1 MDELKIG
8 VESGSSGAAI
18 LRLEGPL
25 TLHTLFDFQDLARK
39 QASPALILDMSGV
52 PYMDSAGLGSVLG
65 VLASCQRHN
74 RGFGVTG
81 VSERIKTLFTVG
93 RVDGLIPTFD
103 SVAAAESRVAKSAP
117 A

>member
-65 VLASCQRHN
+65 VLASCQRHG
-74 RGFGVTG
+74 RGFAVAC
-81 VSERIKTLFTVG
+81 VNERIRTLFTVG
-93 RVDGLIPTFD
+93 HVDGLLPTFE
-103 SVAAAESRVAKSAP
+103 SVEIAESRVPKPASA
-117 A
+117 

>member
-1 MDELKIG
+1 MENLKID
-8 VESGSSGAAI
+8 VQQRPSGAAI
-18 LRLEGPL
+18 VQLEGAL
-25 TLHTLFDFQDLARK
+25 TLSSLFEFQDSMRK
-39 QASPALILDMSGV
+39 QTASAIILDLSRV
-52 PYMDSAGLGSVLG
+52 PYMDSAGLGAVLG

-81 VSERIKTLFTVG
+81 VTDRIKTLFTVG

-103 SVAAAESRVAKSAP
+103 SVAAAESRIAKSAQ

>member
-1 MDELKIG
+1 MDDLKIE
-8 VESGSSGAAI
+8 VQKRPSGASVV
-18 LRLEGPL
+18 RLDGAL
-25 TLHTLFDFQDLARK
+25 TLNTLFEFQDLLRK
-39 QASPALILDMSGV
+39 ETAAAIILDLSGV
-52 PYMDSAGLGSVLG
+52 PYMDSAGLGAVLG

>member
-1 MDELKIG
+1 MEDLKIE
-8 VESGSSGAAI
+8 VQKRPSGASAI
-18 LRLEGPL
+18 RLQGAL
-25 TLHTLFDFQDLARK
+25 TLNTLFEFQDLLRK
-39 QASPALILDMSGV
+39 EVASAIILDLSGV
-52 PYMDSAGLGSVLG
+52 PYMDSAGLGAVLG

-81 VSERIKTLFTVG
+81 VTDRIKTLFTVG

-103 SVAAAESRVAKSAP
+103 SIEAAESRVAKSAQ

>member
-1 MDELKIG
+1 MEDLKIETESRPSG
-8 VESGSSGAAI
+8 VSVV
-18 LRLEGPL
+18 RLSGPL
-25 TLHTLFDFQDLARK
+25 TLGSLFEFQDRLRK
-39 QASPALILDMSGV
+39 EAGPAIILDLTSV
-52 PYMDSAGLGSVLG
+52 PYMDSAGLGAVLG

-81 VSERIKTLFTVG
+81 VTDRIKTLFTVG

-103 SVAAAESRVAKSAP
+103 SVEAAESKISKSAT

>member
-1 MDELKIG
+1 MDELKIE
-8 VESGSSGAAI
+8 VEKRPSGASVI
-18 LRLEGPL
+18 RLKGAL
-25 TLHTLFDFQDLARK
+25 TLGTLFEFQDLLRK
-39 QASPALILDMSGV
+39 ETGSAVILDLSAV
-52 PYMDSAGLGSVLG
+52 PYMDSAGLGAVLG

-81 VSERIKTLFTVG
+81 VTDRIKTLFTVG

-103 SVAAAESRVAKSAP
+103 SVEIAESRVSKSAS

>member
-1 MDELKIG
+1 MEDLKMETEKRASG
-8 VESGSSGAAI
+8 VSVIRLTGA
-18 LRLEGPL
+18 L
-25 TLHTLFDFQDLARK
+25 TLNSLFDFQDRMRK
-39 QASPALILDMSGV
+39 EAGPAIILDLAGV
-52 PYMDSAGLGSVLG
+52 PYMDSAGLGGVLG

-81 VSERIKTLFTVG
+81 VTDRIKTLFTVG

-103 SVAAAESRVAKSAP
+103 SIEAAESKISKSAS